1 MKIQLSS
8 FSDWIRF
15 YLSSFFQN
23 LLRSSEVN
31 ICRRK
36 VFQRFVIS
44 LVVIAVH
51 KLLQSL
57 FQFLRRFIFSER
69 YHIDRAITDA
79 AKAAYLATVLKY
91 KVEKLEKYQG
101 LESIKELVIDQ
112 EFDSKLNKLK
122 NGNPEAF
129 FYWYQI
135 SLIRTA

>member
-1 MKIQLSS
+1 
-8 FSDWIRF
+8 
-15 YLSSFFQN
+15 
-23 LLRSSEVN
+23 V
-31 ICRRK
+31 
-36 VFQRFVIS
+36 VA